1 MKLVE
6 LKCPACNGTMKMDPE
21 HPGEAVCDYC
31 KSRYIVENEGGE
43 DDYRLGQEKKQ
54 QQQQKENDWYIAA
67 KLQSQAEQVRL
78 NRVRKAENRV
88 VAVAGVILVIFIGFI
103 VVNRID
109 QDSLKPSGKTTAMA
123 PAAVGET
130 DETAGD
136 AAKDTSF
143 KEWSQGMALV
153 IGEIYGTDAD
163 QVAPRDLAKLRT
175 LYIKPSLSEMDTNRK
190 FFRVQYSLEGDT
202 DAGGNLVLH
211 TFEHDLPPDISRG
224 WDMFDDFSCLQN
236 LTGLEK
242 LNVNSR
248 LKPGDLSGLTKLKS
262 LGIRFCTVEEAAALL
277 DNPGQLTELDYDS
290 SGSSLDGIGVFSG
303 LESLNLDGNEDL
315 TDING
320 LASLTGLKSLTLE
333 SCPGLTDFSVLFALK
348 GLEKLSLDIDGL
360 KDISFVNNLPQLKS
374 FAVHDSSCI
383 SFKPLAACR
392 NLTELSLTDNYDVE
406 DYQAVAGLT
415 GLTGLTLHKYSRQ
428 PDPDLNSLTQMT
440 RLDVSGFDSCSFLSH
455 MGGLTDLTVSGAGI
469 ESGRVFEGLTKL
481 TRFKGTGS
489 WEYVTDAGFL
499 GRLPALT
506 DLDLAGTTFYT
517 DISSAFNKQGLETIN
532 LNGSSFELNF
542 SRLKDNSSVKS
553 LSMKGVKLY
562 KNVEIQRSGFIS
574 QIGWD
579 DVALDGELGFLPHYP
594 GLETLNL
601 ADNKLTQIQPVSQL
615 PMLKEID
622 ISKNYVTDLTPL
634 SGLELL
640 KQADCRDNPV
650 GNWQVL
656 REGVQV
662 IK

>member
-6 LKCPACNGTMKMDPE
+6 LKCPACNGTLRMDPD

-43 DDYRLGQEKKQ
+43 DNYRLGEEKKQ
-54 QQQQKENDWYIAA
+54 QQQQQEENWYIAA
-67 KLQSQAEQVRL
+67 KMQSQAEQVRQ
-78 NRVRKAENRV
+78 NRVRKTENRV
-88 VAVAGVILVIFIGFI
+88 MALVGVILVVFIGFI
-103 VVNRID
+103 VISRSNHG
-109 QDSLKPSGKTTAMA
+109 SLKPSGKTTAMA
-123 PAAVGET
+123 PAAIGAA
-130 DETAGD
+130 DETVGD
-136 AAKDTSF
+136 AAGDTSLIA
-143 KEWSQGMALV
+143 WSKGMELV

-163 QVAPRDLAKLRT
+163 QVSPQELAKLRV
-175 LYIKPSLSEMDTNRK
+175 LYLKPSLNEMDTNRR
-190 FFRVQYSLEGDT
+190 FFRVQYSLDGDT
-202 DAGGNLVLH
+202 DAAGEPVLH

-224 WDMFDDFSCLQN
+224 WDLFDNFSCLQK

-242 LNVNSR
+242 LNVGSS
-248 LKPGDLSGLTKLKS
+248 LKPGDLSGLTGLKS
-262 LGIRFCTVEEAAALL
+262 LGIRYCTVQDAAALL
-277 DNPGQLTELDYDS
+277 DDPGQLTELDYDS
-290 SGSSLDGIGVFSG
+290 SGSSLDGIGAFSG
-303 LESLNLDGNEDL
+303 LESLNLRGSEDL

-320 LASLTGLKSLTLE
+320 LAALTGLKSLSLK
-333 SCPGLTDFSVLFALK
+333 SCSGLTDFSVLFALK
-348 GLEKLSLDIDGL
+348 GLEQLSLDIDGL
-360 KDISFVNNLPQLKS
+360 KDISFVNSLPELKS
-374 FAVHDSSCI
+374 FIVNDSSCL
-383 SFKPLAACR
+383 SFKPLETCQ
-392 NLTELSLTDNYDVE
+392 NLRELSLTGNRDVK
-406 DYQAVAGLT
+406 DYQVVAGLT
-415 GLTGLTLHKYSRQ
+415 GLTGLTLHKYSTQ
-428 PDPDLNSLTQMT
+428 PDPDLNGLTQMS

-455 MGGLTDLTVSGAGI
+455 MGGLTDLTISGGGI
-469 ESGRVFEGLTKL
+469 ESGRIFEGLTKL

-499 GRLPALT
+499 GKLPALT
-506 DLDLAGTTFYT
+506 ELDLAGTTFYT
-517 DISSAFNKQGLETIN
+517 DISSAFNKQGIETIN
-532 LNGSSFELNF
+532 MNGSSFELNF
-542 SRLKDNSSVKS
+542 SRLKDNSSLKS

-562 KNVEIQRSGFIS
+562 KNVKIQRSGFIS

-579 DVALDGELGFLPHYP
+579 DVSLDSELGFLPHYP

-615 PMLKEID
+615 PMLGEIN

-650 GNWQVL
+650 SNWQVL